1 MISRRLSG
9 CRQSSPQARNTFE
22 INQAR
27 DCPTRGHCRK
37 RVDAAQIE
45 GSPREINIAHRTR
58 TGAAAAPARSP
69 DWRSRRR
76 ERRTSERDDGNL
88 AEMEG
93 DSGRHHLTWWARGTR
108 NGGSSLPPSSKRPLR
123 PAMTSPAP
131 HAIRIRLQRRPPQAH
146 RTLMRSPAAERMPSA
161 RRNPTV
167 QHLQH
172 SPKYMRGC
180 FPALLAYSEVT

>member
-58 TGAAAAPARSP
+58 TGAAAAR
-69 DWRSRRR
+69 
-76 ERRTSERDDGNL
+76 L
-88 AEMEG
+88 AAQIG
-93 DSGRHHLTWWARGTR
+93 DHVAE
-108 NGGSSLPPSSKRPLR
+108 NAEQAN
-123 PAMTSPAP
+123 AMTATWRRWKEILA
-131 HAIRIRLQRRPPQAH
+131 AII
-146 RTLMRSPAAERMPSA
+146 
-161 RRNPTV
+161 
-167 QHLQH
+167 
-172 SPKYMRGC
+172 
-180 FPALLAYSEVT
+180 